1 VPDRLDRYREK
12 RDPDRTPEPFGTGR
26 AGPEGLLAPRLFVVQ
41 KHAARRLHWDFRL
54 ELDGTLRSWAV
65 PKGPSYDPADKRM
78 AVEVEDHPIEYADF
92 EGTIPAGNYGAGA
105 VIVWDR
111 GSWRP
116 LSDPRAGLAK
126 GKLVFELSGYKL
138 RGEWTLVRT
147 RRAEGGKQ
155 QWLLLK
161 HRDAL
166 AGPGRA
172 VPEESVL
179 SGRLLEE
186 VAAGASRAEAAL
198 AEARRLGA
206 RPRRAGA
213 DEQPM
218 LAEAA
223 AEPFSDPG
231 WLFELKY
238 DGYRALAR
246 REGARA
252 VLRYRSGDDATALF
266 PEVAKA
272 LEMLPADAVLDGELV
287 VLAPD
292 GRPSFQALQ
301 QRAQLRGR
309 DDVRRAAVE
318 RPATL
323 FAFDLL
329 ALADLDLRPLPL
341 ADRKRVLAG
350 LVPRLGPV
358 RYADHV
364 VGRGE
369 DLYRE
374 VQARGL
380 EGIVAKRGDAPYR
393 AGRSAAWRKIRVE
406 RTGDFAVVGFTRP
419 RGARTAFG
427 ALLLAVREGGGWRY
441 AGSVGAGFDE
451 RLLGSLH
458 ARLAPDARRTPP
470 CSGPVPRGGGNT
482 WVEPRVVVEV
492 RFKEWTADGL
502 LRHPVF
508 LRLRDDKRP
517 EEARREGLPREDPPP
532 VRAPAAAGEPGGRR
546 VEVSNAEKVFFPGE
560 GITKG
565 DLVAYYREIAPFM
578 LPWLADRPITMTRF
592 PDGIEGKSF
601 FQKDAPEWRP
611 AWMRTVTIAGDEWSS
626 APRGRRDAR
635 GAPGGERDLEHF
647 LVDDA
652 DGLAWIANLGVI
664 PIHVPA
670 SRAGALE
677 RPDWCVV
684 DLDPKEAPF
693 AHVVRLARALRDLCR
708 AIGLPCYPKTTG
720 QKGLHVLV
728 PLGGQLTHAQARTL
742 GELLARAIERDHPDI
757 ATTARALGARGGRVY
772 LDYLQNGAGKTI
784 AAPYAVRPRPG
795 APVSTPLRW
804 SEVDGRLDPA
814 RFTIRTVPARARRL
828 RADPLLPVLREKP
841 DLLPALGRLAARL
854 RPGAAPS
861 PAR

>member
-1 VPDRLDRYREK
+1 VPDRLDRYRDM
-12 RDPDRTPEPFGTGR
+12 RDPDRTPEPFGGGR
-26 AGPEGLLAPRLFVVQ
+26 PGPRDPLARRLFVVQ

-78 AVEVEDHPIEYADF
+78 AVEVEDHPIEYANF

-111 GSWRP
+111 GTWRP
-116 LSDPRAGLAK
+116 LSDPREGLAK
-126 GKLVFELSGYKL
+126 GKLVFELEGYKL

-186 VAAGASRAEAAL
+186 VAAGASRADAAI

-206 RPRRAGA
+206 RPRRSGDG
-213 DEQPM
+213 DERPM

-223 AEPFSDPG
+223 DAPFSDPG

-246 REGARA
+246 REGARVA
-252 VLRYRSGDDATALF
+252 LRYRSGDDATALY
-266 PEVAKA
+266 PEVARA
-272 LEMLPADAVLDGELV
+272 LEMLPADAVLDGEIA
-287 VLAPD
+287 VL
-292 GRPSFQALQ
+292 GEGGKPSFQALQ
-301 QRAQLRGR
+301 GRGQLR
-309 DDVRRAAVE
+309 RREDVE
-318 RPATL
+318 RASLETPATY

-329 ALADLDLRPLPL
+329 ALGDLDLRPLPTR
-341 ADRKRVLAG
+341 DRKRILSG
-350 LVPRLGPV
+350 IVPRLGPV

-364 VGRGE
+364 EGRGE

-374 VQARGL
+374 VVARGL
-380 EGIVAKRGDAPYR
+380 EGIVGKRADAPYR
-393 AGRSAAWRKIRVE
+393 AGRSAAWRKIRVD
-406 RTGDFAVVGFTRP
+406 RVGDFAVVGFTPP
-419 RGARTAFG
+419 RGARAAFG
-427 ALLLAVREGGGWRY
+427 ALLLAVREGEGWRY
-441 AGSVGAGFDE
+441 AGSVGTGFDDRQLE
-451 RLLGSLH
+451 ALH
-458 ARLAPDARRTPP
+458 ARLAGDVRRTPP
-470 CSGPVPRGGGNT
+470 CAGPVPRGRGNS

-492 RFKEWTADGL
+492 RFKEWTSDGL
-502 LRHPVF
+502 LRQPVF
-508 LRLRDDKRP
+508 QRVRDDKAP
-517 EEARREGLPREDPPP
+517 EEAVREGVPREEPPP
-532 VRAPAAAGEPGGRR
+532 APAPERAARK
-546 VEVSNAEKVFFPGE
+546 VEVTNADKVFFPGE

-565 DLVAYYREIAPFM
+565 EVVAYYREIAPFM
-578 LPWLADRPITMTRF
+578 LPYLADRPIVLTRF

-601 FQKDAPEWRP
+601 FQKDAPDWRP
-611 AWMRTVTIAGDEWSS
+611 SWIRTVTITNDE
-626 APRGRRDAR
+626 GK
-635 GAPGGERDLEHF
+635 DLDHF

-652 DGLAWIANLGVI
+652 DALAWIANLGVI
-664 PIHVPA
+664 PIHVLA
-670 SRAGALE
+670 ARATALE

-708 AIGLPCYPKTTG
+708 DLGLPSYPKTTG

-728 PLGGQLTHAQARTL
+728 PLGGQLTHAQSRTL
-742 GELLARAIERDHPDI
+742 GELLARALERDHPDI
-757 ATTARALGARGGRVY
+757 STTARAIGARGGRVY
-772 LDYLQNGAGKTI
+772 LDFMQNGAGKTI
-784 AAPYAVRPRPG
+784 AAPYAVRPKPG

-828 RADPLLPVLREKP
+828 RADPLLPVLGEKP
-841 DLLPALGRLAARL
+841 DLLAALERLTARL
-854 RPGAAPS
+854 RPGATPAPG
-861 PAR
+861 R

>member
-12 RDPDRTPEPFGTGR
+12 RDRERTPEPFGAAR
-26 AGPEGLLAPRLFVVQ
+26 PEERDLLSPRLFVVQ

-92 EGTIPAGNYGAGA
+92 EGIIPAGNYGAGA

-111 GSWRP
+111 GTWRP
-116 LSDPRAGLAK
+116 LSDPRAGLAR

-166 AGPGRA
+166 AGPRA
-172 VPEESVL
+172 AAEESVL

-186 VAAGASRAEAAL
+186 VASGDSRAEAAL
-198 AEARRLGA
+198 RDARTLGA
-206 RPRRAGA
+206 PPRRSSA
-213 DEQPM
+213 EERPM
-218 LAEAA
+218 LAETGD
-223 AEPFSDPG
+223 EPFSDPA

-246 REGARA
+246 RDGAR
-252 VLRYRSGDDATALF
+252 VSIRYRSGDDATALF

-272 LEMLPADAVLDGELV
+272 IEMLPVDAVVDGEIV

-309 DDVRRAAVE
+309 DDVLRASVE

-329 ALADLDLRPLPL
+329 ALGELDLRPLAL
-341 ADRKRVLAG
+341 RDRKRILADV
-350 LVPRLGPV
+350 VPRLGPV

-364 VGRGE
+364 EGRGE

-374 VQARGL
+374 VLARGL
-380 EGIVAKRGDAPYR
+380 EGIVAKRADAPYR
-393 AGRSAAWRKIRVE
+393 AGRSAAWRKIRAD

-419 RGARTAFG
+419 RGARAAFG
-427 ALLLAVREGGGWRY
+427 ALLLAVREADGWRY
-441 AGSVGAGFDE
+441 AGSVGTGLAE
-451 RLLGSLH
+451 RQLEALH
-458 ARLAPDARRTPP
+458 ARLAPDARTTPP
-470 CSGPVPRGGGNT
+470 CTGPVPRGRGNT

-492 RFKEWTADGL
+492 RFMEWTGDGL

-508 LRLRDDKRP
+508 LRVRDDKRP
-517 EEARREGLPREDPPP
+517 EEAVRGGLAREEPPP
-532 VRAPAAAGEPGGRR
+532 VPAPEREERR
-546 VEVSNAEKVFFPGE
+546 VEVTNADKVFFPGE

-565 DLVAYYREIAPFM
+565 DVVAYYREIAPFM
-578 LPWLADRPITMTRF
+578 LPYLADRPIVLTRF

-611 AWMRTVTIAGDEWSS
+611 RWMRTVTIPNDE
-626 APRGRRDAR
+626 G
-635 GAPGGERDLEHF
+635 RDLDHF

-652 DGLAWIANLGVI
+652 EGLAWIANLGVI
-664 PIHVPA
+664 PIHVVA
-670 SRAGALE
+670 SRAGAAE

-693 AHVVRLARALRDLCR
+693 AHVVRLARALHDLC
-708 AIGLPCYPKTTG
+708 AAVGLPSYPKTTG

-728 PLGGQLTHAQARTL
+728 PLGGQLTHEQSRTL
-742 GELLARAIERDHPDI
+742 GELLARAVERDHPDV
-757 ATTARALGARGGRVY
+757 ATTARAVGARGGRVY
-772 LDYLQNGAGKTI
+772 LDYLQNGSGKTI

-804 SEVDGRLDPA
+804 SEVDGKLDPS
-814 RFTIRTVPARARRL
+814 RFTIRTVPQRARRL

-841 DLLPALGRLAARL
+841 DLLGALERLSARL
-854 RPGAAPS
+854 RPGAG
-861 PAR
+861 PASRR